1 MNEITWFDEHKTC
14 NLITCISAAKL
25 QLAFCAWLKAVINI
39 RSFNV
44 ERKLMT
50 DTFLTSF
57 LLVDTVFETFE
68 GKSIY

>member
-1 MNEITWFDEHKTC
+1 MNEISWFDEHKTC

-44 ERKLMT
+44 GENKW
-50 DTFLTSF
+50 LTHF
-57 LLVDTVFETFE
+57 WHPLWNYEYETFE